1 LNRKVQSAVGFALM
15 IVGVLL
21 IVYGIYS
28 ITKYSFLASNVKDIV
43 SKSAL
48 YMIVGGVVF
57 LEGVVV
63 QGFKKIYALILHLAA
78 ILPYYLAIQQILSVG
93 NTGATAVQQYLS
105 ASEYYFIAGVI
116 LNILGLIANNLRRV
130 REPATTPVQNA

>member
-1 LNRKVQSAVGFALM
+1 M

-28 ITKYSFLASNVKDIV
+28 VTKYPFQASNVKDIV
-43 SKSAL
+43 SKSVL
-48 YMIVGGVVF
+48 YVLVGGVVF

-93 NTGATAVQQYLS
+93 NTGATNVQQYL
-105 ASEYYFIAGVI
+105 AGSEYYFIAGVI

-130 REPATTPVQNA
+130 REPTTMPVQNT